1 MTGTSAPN
9 SLSANVYLV
18 GFTGAG
24 KTTVGEALAQAL
36 GAPFADLDAA
46 VETRVGLSV
55 LEIFRRHGEL
65 FFRAAE
71 AEVFKALAERRGW
84 VVALGSGTYAIP
96 GAKALADST
105 GLSVW
110 LDCPFEELMLRCS
123 RAHAPRHPS
132 RDETGLRALFLQ
144 RLPAYGSAPLRIP
157 TGGVPVRSVVED
169 LVRTL
174 RWKGFVG
181 EEGKGC

>member
-1 MTGTSAPN
+1 MTDACAPGP
-9 SLSANVYLV
+9 LAANVYLI

-24 KTTVGEALAQAL
+24 KTTVGEALARDL
-36 GAPFADLDAA
+36 GVPFADLDAA
-46 VETRVGLSV
+46 VETRAGLSV
-55 LEIFRRHGEL
+55 VEIFRRHGEL

-71 AEVFKALAERRGW
+71 AEAFKALAERKGW

-110 LDCPFEELMLRCS
+110 LECPFEELLLRCS
-123 RAHAPRHPS
+123 RAHAPRHPAL
-132 RDETGLRALFLQ
+132 DENSLRGLYLQ
-144 RLPAYGSAPLRIP
+144 RLPAYESAALRIS
-157 TGGVPVRSVVED
+157 TGGVPVRAVVED

-174 RWKGFVG
+174 RWRGMVG
-181 EEGKGC
+181 GGRL